1 MSSIILKL
9 FVYSSFFLTQ
19 CYGQGNKMNC
29 TPKAIELNNK
39 AADYLQFQNYDSALF
54 YLDKAIELDS
64 SYYIAYS
71 NKGAIYCTLKNY
83 RKALIETKKVLV
95 IKPDLAEAWVIA
107 GMLSDKI
114 GDTLHAPAFYKTSI
128 EIFERRIADPNKTK
142 QSESNSINRALS
154 LILIGQEREGREEFR
169 RLTELYPNN
178 KMLGQLLNLS
188 KKDYISLTFRE

>member
-1 MSSIILKL
+1 
-9 FVYSSFFLTQ
+9 
-19 CYGQGNKMNC
+19 MNC

>member
-64 SYYIAYS
+64 SCYVAYS
-71 NKGAIYCTLKNY
+71 NKGAVYCTLKDY
-83 RKALIETKKVLV
+83 KKALIETKKVLV

-114 GDTLHAPAFYKTSI
+114 GDTLNAPAFYKTSI

-188 KKDYISLTFRE
+188 KKDCISQTFRE

>member
-19 CYGQGNKMNC
+19 CYGQGNKMNYN
-29 TPKAIELNNK
+29 PKAIALNNK
-39 AADYLQFQNYDSALF
+39 AAEYLKFQNYDSALLN
-54 YLDKAIELDS
+54 LDKAIAVDS

-71 NKGAIYCTLKNY
+71 NKSAVYCTLKDY
-83 RKALIETKKVLV
+83 KKALIETKKVLV

-114 GDTLHAPAFYKTSI
+114 GDTLNAPAFYKTSI

-154 LILIGQEREGREEFR
+154 LILIGQERDGHEEFR
-169 RLTELYPNN
+169 RLKELYPNN

-188 KKDYISLTFRE
+188 KKDYINQIFRE

>member
-9 FVYSSFFLTQ
+9 FVCSSFFLTQ
-19 CYGQGNKMNC
+19 CYGQGNKMNYN
-29 TPKAIELNNK
+29 PKAIELNNK

-64 SYYIAYS
+64 SCYVAYS

-188 KKDYISLTFRE
+188 KKDYISQTFKE